1 MACDPVSHFFILWK
15 QGYEKGQGAGR
26 MIVRKAFDT
35 LCHYLDV
42 TWHVIKMS
50 FMTII
55 EYPSSIAGWLISNPL
70 QFIMGFAIIKFVV
83 ESFGE
88 INGWNYGQL
97 AFLYGLSVI
106 SHALSMIFFVQG
118 WFMGWFVIEGDFD
131 RYLTRPL
138 GVLYQFFFT
147 NINVFGITDLIPG
160 IIVFVYGCIK
170 SEVEVTFLFVLAVII
185 MLIGATLIRGGIYI
199 LLGSTSFHTR
209 SAVDFGQYTQEIMDK
224 TTMYP
229 ISMYPESMQF
239 ILTYLIPIG
248 WVSFYPVS
256 SLLGIENGIG
266 SGIIVPVITLLVGIA
281 VMLLAGAYFKS
292 GLKKYESAGN

>member
-1 MACDPVSHFFILWK
+1 
-15 QGYEKGQGAGR
+15 

-70 QFIMGFAIIKFVV
+70 QFIIGFAIIKFVV

-160 IIVFVYGCIK
+160 IIVFIYGCIK
-170 SEVEVTFLFVLAVII
+170 SEVKVTFLFVLAVII

-281 VMLLAGAYFKS
+281 VMFLAGAYFKS

>member
-1 MACDPVSHFFILWK
+1 MKKLF
-15 QGYEKGQGAGR
+15 R
-26 MIVRKAFDT
+26 T

-42 TWHVIKMS
+42 TWQVIKMA

-118 WFMGWFVIEGDFD
+118 WFMGWFVIEGEFD

-147 NINVFGITDLIPG
+147 NINIFGITDLIPG
-160 IIVFVYGCIK
+160 IIVFIYGCIK
-170 SEVEVTFLFVLAVII
+170 CEIEVTFLFVISVII

-229 ISMYPESMQF
+229 ISMYPESLQF
-239 ILTYLIPIG
+239 ILTYLIPVG

-256 SLLGIENGIG
+256 SLLGIEVGIG
-266 SGIIVPVITLLVGIA
+266 QALPVPLLTMLIGVA
-281 VMLLAGAYFKS
+281 VMLLAGAYFKC

>member
-1 MACDPVSHFFILWK
+1 MMIRKS
-15 QGYEKGQGAGR
+15 AGE
-26 MIVRKAFDT
+26 

-42 TWHVIKMS
+42 TWHVIKMA

-55 EYPSSIAGWLISNPL
+55 EYPSNIAGWLISNPL

-88 INGWNYGQL
+88 INGWDYGQL

-118 WFMGWFVIEGDFD
+118 WFMGWFVIEGEFD

-147 NINVFGITDLIPG
+147 NINIFGITDLIPG
-160 IIVFVYGCIK
+160 IIVFIYGCIK
-170 SEVEVTFLFVLAVII
+170 CEINVTPVFVLSVIV

-239 ILTYLIPIG
+239 ILTYLIPVG

-266 SGIIVPVITLLVGIA
+266 ATAMVPVITLLVGIA
-281 VMLLAGAYFKS
+281 VMMVAGAYFNS

>member
-1 MACDPVSHFFILWK
+1 M
-15 QGYEKGQGAGR
+15 
-26 MIVRKAFDT
+26 RKR
-35 LCHYLDV
+35 LRELGHYIDV
-42 TWHVIKMS
+42 TIHVIKMA

-55 EYPSSIAGWLISNPL
+55 EYPSNIAGWLISNPL
-70 QFIMGFAIIKFVV
+70 QFIMGFAVIKFVV

-118 WFMGWFVIEGDFD
+118 WFMGYYVLEGEFD

-147 NINVFGITDLIPG
+147 NINIFGVTDLIPG
-160 IIVFVYGCIK
+160 ILVFAYGCAKCGI
-170 SEVEVTFLFVLAVII
+170 SVSFFFIVQVLV

-199 LLGSTSFHTR
+199 LIGSTSFHTR

-229 ISMYPESMQF
+229 ISMYPEGMQF
-239 ILTYLIPIG
+239 ILTFLIPVG
-248 WVSFYPVS
+248 WVSFYPAS
-256 SLLGIENGIG
+256 GLLGIDNGLYNG
-266 SGIIVPVITLLVGIA
+266 LFLPLITLTVGIA
-281 VMLLAGAYFKS
+281 VMLLAGVYFHA
-292 GLKKYESAGN
+292 GLRKYESAGN

>member
-1 MACDPVSHFFILWK
+1 M
-15 QGYEKGQGAGR
+15 
-26 MIVRKAFDT
+26 RKR
-35 LCHYLDV
+35 LRELGHYIDV
-42 TWHVIKMS
+42 TIHVIKMA

-55 EYPSSIAGWLISNPL
+55 EYPSNIAGWLISNPL

-118 WFMGWFVIEGDFD
+118 WFMGYFVLEGEFD

-138 GVLYQFFFT
+138 SVLYQFFFT
-147 NINVFGITDLIPG
+147 NINIFGVTDLIPG
-160 IIVFVYGCIK
+160 ILVFVYGCVKCGIRV
-170 SEVEVTFLFVLAVII
+170 SFFFLLQVFV
-185 MLIGATLIRGGIYI
+185 MLIGAALIRGGIYI

-229 ISMYPESMQF
+229 ISMYPECMQF
-239 ILTYLIPIG
+239 ILTFLIPVG
-248 WVSFYPVS
+248 WVSFYPAS
-256 SLLGIENGIG
+256 GLLGIENRFC
-266 SGIIVPVITLLVGIA
+266 SGLFLPFVTLMVGIV
-281 VMLLAGAYFKS
+281 VMLLAGVYFHA

>member
-1 MACDPVSHFFILWK
+1 M
-15 QGYEKGQGAGR
+15 
-26 MIVRKAFDT
+26 MRKR
-35 LCHYLDV
+35 LRELGHYIDV
-42 TWHVIKMS
+42 TIHVIKMA

-55 EYPSSIAGWLISNPL
+55 EYPSNIAGWLISNPL

-106 SHALSMIFFVQG
+106 SHALSMVVFVQG
-118 WFMGWFVIEGDFD
+118 WLMGYFVLEGEFD

-138 GVLYQFFFT
+138 SVLYQFFFT
-147 NINVFGITDLIPG
+147 NINIFGVTDLIPG
-160 IIVFVYGCIK
+160 ILVFVYGCVKCGIRV
-170 SEVEVTFLFVLAVII
+170 SFFFLLQVFV
-185 MLIGATLIRGGIYI
+185 MLIGAALIRGGIYI

-224 TTMYP
+224 TTRYP
-229 ISMYPESMQF
+229 ISMYPECMQF
-239 ILTYLIPIG
+239 ILTFLIPVG
-248 WVSFYPVS
+248 WVSFYPAS
-256 SLLGIENGIG
+256 GLLGIEDRFC
-266 SGIIVPVITLLVGIA
+266 SGLFLPFVTLMVGIV
-281 VMLLAGAYFKS
+281 VMLLAGVYFHA

>member
-1 MACDPVSHFFILWK
+1 
-15 QGYEKGQGAGR
+15 

-147 NINVFGITDLIPG
+147 NINIFGITDLIPG
-160 IIVFVYGCIK
+160 IIVFIYGCIK
-170 SEVEVTFLFVLAVII
+170 SEVKVTFLFVLAVII

>member
-1 MACDPVSHFFILWK
+1 MKKLF
-15 QGYEKGQGAGR
+15 R
-26 MIVRKAFDT
+26 T

-42 TWHVIKMS
+42 TWQVIKMA

-118 WFMGWFVIEGDFD
+118 WFMGWFVIEGEFD

-160 IIVFVYGCIK
+160 IIVFIYGCIK
-170 SEVEVTFLFVLAVII
+170 CEIEVTFLFVISVII

-209 SAVDFGQYTQEIMDK
+209 SAVDYGQYTQEIMDK

-229 ISMYPESMQF
+229 ISMYPESLQF
-239 ILTYLIPIG
+239 ILTYLIPVG

-256 SLLGIENGIG
+256 SLLGIEVGIG
-266 SGIIVPVITLLVGIA
+266 QALPVPLLTLLIGVA
-281 VMLLAGAYFKS
+281 VMLLAGAYFKC

>member
-1 MACDPVSHFFILWK
+1 MKKAMCELGHYFEVTLHVLKMA
-15 QGYEKGQGAGR
+15 
-26 MIVRKAFDT
+26 
-35 LCHYLDV
+35 
-42 TWHVIKMS
+42 

-55 EYPSSIAGWLISNPL
+55 EYPSNVAGWLISNPL
-70 QFIMGFAIIKFVV
+70 QFIVGFATIKFVV
-83 ESFGE
+83 EAFGE

-97 AFLYGLSVI
+97 AFLYGISVI

-118 WFMGWFVIEGDFD
+118 WFMGYFVIEGEFD

-147 NINVFGITDLIPG
+147 NINIFGITDLIPG
-160 IIVFVYGCIK
+160 ILVFVYGCVK
-170 SEVEVTFLFVLAVII
+170 CQVHVNAWFLLQVIV

-199 LLGSTSFHTR
+199 LIGSTSFHTR
-209 SAVDFGQYTQEIMDK
+209 NAVDFGQYTQEIMDK

-229 ISMYPESMQF
+229 ISMYPESIQF
-239 ILTYLIPIG
+239 ILTFLIPIG

-256 SLLGIENGIG
+256 SLLGIGNGFANG
-266 SGIIVPVITLLVGIA
+266 LLVPFLTLLIGILM
-281 VMLLAGAYFKS
+281 MLLAGAYFKA

>member
-1 MACDPVSHFFILWK
+1 
-15 QGYEKGQGAGR
+15 

>member
-1 MACDPVSHFFILWK
+1 
-15 QGYEKGQGAGR
+15 
-26 MIVRKAFDT
+26 MIMMKMFRT

-42 TWHVIKMS
+42 TWQSIKMA

-118 WFMGWFVIEGDFD
+118 WFMGWFVIEGEFD

-147 NINVFGITDLIPG
+147 NINIFGITDLIPG
-160 IIVFVYGCIK
+160 IIVFIYGCIK
-170 SEVEVTFLFVLAVII
+170 CEIEVTFLFVISVII

-229 ISMYPESMQF
+229 ISMYPESLQF
-239 ILTYLIPIG
+239 ILTYLIPVG

-256 SLLGIENGIG
+256 SLLGIEVGIG
-266 SGIIVPVITLLVGIA
+266 QALPVPLLTLLIGVA
-281 VMLLAGAYFKS
+281 VMLLAGAYFKC